1 MDDADEPSD
10 YMSLDIDIPS
20 YDHSGTTTDQLAAGQ
35 AGKVNPYGSNFIT
48 LDQIMG
54 MLGSGGRGSGGGRN
68 NSGWE
73 SDVSSHGGAGT
84 PPRTYP
90 LTCTPSITHTLIT
103 HSQTTSSHTV
113 TPIHNLSFNTPF
125 YAPLQHAFVTH
136 FLTRS
141 FLLDYPEGTV
151 SLTRKKQK
159 GKRGGVVGVAGE
171 GEMDT
176 VEGDAER
183 EVSE

>member
-35 AGKVNPYGSNFIT
+35 TGKVNPYGSNFIT

-54 MLGSGGRGSGGGRN
+54 MLGSGGSGGGRN

-73 SDVSSHGGAGT
+73 SDASSHGGAGIHPINTRPRTHT
-84 PPRTYP
+84 PP
-90 LTCTPSITHTLIT
+90 ITHTLIT

-113 TPIHNLSFNTPF
+113 TPIHDLSFNTPF

-136 FLTRS
+136 FLTHS
-141 FLLDYPEGTV
+141 FLLDYPEGTM

-159 GKRGGVVGVAGE
+159 GKRGGVVGVTGE
-171 GEMDT
+171 GEGDT